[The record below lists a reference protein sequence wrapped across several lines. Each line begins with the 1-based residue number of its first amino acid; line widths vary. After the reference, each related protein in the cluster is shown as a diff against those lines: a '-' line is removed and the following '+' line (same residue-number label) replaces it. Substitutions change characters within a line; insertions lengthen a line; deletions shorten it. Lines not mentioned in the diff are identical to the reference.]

1 MTSTSSETNLS
12 DAPLAKNP
20 VDELKRQARRDERHY
35 TDKQLEGLL
44 KGNGGPQRAVI
55 ERLIWNVKQAREIA
69 RKRLKEMEA
78 RKDMAELLD
87 RKLPSDVDAEAT
99 VLGTLIINPSLM
111 DKHGL
116 HPGHFMDPEHEQIFK
131 AMWRLK
137 ERKEPVDV
145 AHLVAELKRSE
156 LYVMAETAPKLADL
170 IWLNGGTARF
180 QEYVDR
186 LEECH
191 DRRRMFF
198 SAVEVIKLVH
208 SDELTEEIGKRARR
222 EFSCF

>member
-1 MTSTSSETNLS
+1 MTSTSSETSAS

-20 VDELKRQARRDERHY
+20 VDEIKRQARRDDRHY
-35 TDKQLEGLL
+35 TDKQLDGLL
-44 KGNGGPQRAVI
+44 ASNRGPQRTVI
-55 ERLIWNVKQAREIA
+55 ERLVWNVKQAREIA
-69 RKRLKEMEA
+69 RKRLKELEA
-78 RKDMAELLD
+78 RKDVAELLD

-99 VLGTLIINPSLM
+99 VLGTLIINPSLI

-116 HPGHFMDPEHEQIFK
+116 HPGHFMDPENEQIFQ
-131 AMWRLK
+131 AMLRLK

-145 AHLVAELKRSE
+145 AHLVAELRRSE
-156 LYVMAETAPKLADL
+156 LYVLSETAPKLAEL
-170 IWLNGGTARF
+170 IWLSGGPSRF

-186 LEECH
+186 LEDCH

-198 SAVEVIKLVH
+198 SAVEVIQLVH